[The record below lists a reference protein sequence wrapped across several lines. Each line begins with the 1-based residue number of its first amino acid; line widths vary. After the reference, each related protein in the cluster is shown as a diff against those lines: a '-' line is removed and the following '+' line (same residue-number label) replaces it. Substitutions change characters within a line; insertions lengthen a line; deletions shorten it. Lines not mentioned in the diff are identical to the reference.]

1 MQDRQDRIPRWVVK
15 LVATLVL
22 LVLAWPLRDVAMVA
36 FGALIVTALLRAL
49 SDPLSRR
56 THLPARVSVVLVA
69 LALIALFALAMWGLG
84 APLAQQLQELRN
96 ALPRAL
102 EGARSWLEGNAL
114 GAKVLELSRRSS
126 QAELPWAKLA
136 DAASLFTGALGS
148 AVLLALMG
156 LYLALDPGLYLRGF
170 LRLWPPRLRPLIEDA
185 MGAAGKGLRG
195 WMLGQ
200 AVSMALVGATVAVG
214 LLAMGMPLALALGLI
229 AGLFE
234 FVPYFGAIAAA
245 LLAVLVAFAQGP
257 TAALKVALFFL
268 VIQQLE
274 GNLLMPIVQRWAV
287 HLPPVMGLLAVVVF
301 GTLFGVAGVVFGTPL
316 MVVAMILTRRLYIE
330 GFLERQ
336 EPAGP

>member
-1 MQDRQDRIPRWVVK
+1 
-15 LVATLVL
+15 
-22 LVLAWPLRDVAMVA
+22 
-36 FGALIVTALLRAL
+36 
-49 SDPLSRR
+49 
-56 THLPARVSVVLVA
+56 
-69 LALIALFALAMWGLG
+69 
-84 APLAQQLQELRN
+84 
-96 ALPRAL
+96 
-102 EGARSWLEGNAL
+102 
-114 GAKVLELSRRSS
+114 
-126 QAELPWAKLA
+126 
-136 DAASLFTGALGS
+136 
-148 AVLLALMG
+148 
-156 LYLALDPGLYLRGF
+156 
-170 LRLWPPRLRPLIEDA
+170 
-185 MGAAGKGLRG
+185 
-195 WMLGQ
+195 
-200 AVSMALVGATVAVG
+200 VG
-214 LLAMGMPLALALGLI
+214 LLAMGMPLALAVGLI